1 MRSSPGWI
9 LYAGRN
15 VVRLEVGR
23 KKDLS
28 FLICLVTHWVH
39 RVFLVSC
46 PPMASPNLCTKIL
59 RLLDATWP
67 TSTTC
72 CSLPSP
78 YPASPLGTG
87 TPSSFRLCSLL
98 SLRVLL
104 LPGTFSLL
112 LLCCQLHFFHPWG
125 LSVQAS
131 LSQGRLLQGQLPVWI
146 TILSIIHSLY
156 LSSFPSE
163 CPSLQLYLV

>member
-15 VVRLEVGR
+15 GVRLEVGR

-46 PPMASPNLCTKIL
+46 PPMAFPNLCTKIL
-59 RLLDATWP
+59 RLLDGTWP

-104 LPGTFSLL
+104 LLPGTFSLL
-112 LLCCQLHFFHPWG
+112 LLCCQLHFFSSLG
-125 LSVQAS
+125 ALSPS
-131 LSQGRLLQGQLPVWI
+131 LSFSRQAAPGPA
-146 TILSIIHSLY
+146 
-156 LSSFPSE
+156 SSVNH
-163 CPSLQLYLV
+163 CLVYYP

>member
-1 MRSSPGWI
+1 M
-9 LYAGRN
+9 
-15 VVRLEVGR
+15 RLEVGR

-46 PPMASPNLCTKIL
+46 PPMAFPNLCTKIL
-59 RLLDATWP
+59 MLLDATWP

-98 SLRVLL
+98 SCE
-104 LPGTFSLL
+104 
-112 LLCCQLHFFHPWG
+112 CCFFCLELSPYCSCVANYTFFHPWG

-131 LSQGRLLQGQLPVWI
+131 LSQGRLLQGQLPV
-146 TILSIIHSLY
+146 
-156 LSSFPSE
+156 
-163 CPSLQLYLV
+163 